1 MNLANQILI
10 LTGFAVQICNIII
23 DIRFI
28 LFRRKSINSSSSRS
42 NFLDILI
49 FLMVSLFCVVYLII
63 FFLKLSSVWVG
74 ILLFTGAFFVT
85 TMLLWIYT
93 LIKESRNSAFNIS
106 KTLIGIVETRD
117 PNLNGHSLHVQE
129 LSLLIYRHLPPS
141 RRKLISEENLEYAA
155 LFHDVGKLGI
165 PEAILNKPGKLD
177 DAEWEIVRNHPRLS
191 VKILKPIKAFDC
203 IHKWILY
210 HNERIDGNG
219 YMKIQRKEIPVAARI
234 ISVADTYSAI
244 TMRRSYKPPKTY
256 EEAVSILKEVRN
268 TQLDADLVDL
278 FCSIPKAEVE
288 ECMKHV
294 IEVCE
299 QNAIENL
306 IK

>member
-23 DIRFI
+23 DIRVI
-28 LFRRKSINSSSSRS
+28 LFKRRTVNATSARS
-42 NFLDILI
+42 KFLDTLI
-49 FLMVSLFCVVYLII
+49 FLMVSLFCIVYLII

-106 KTLIGIVETRD
+106 KTLIGVVETRD

-129 LSLLIYRHLPPS
+129 LSLLIYRHLPQS
-141 RRKLISEENLEYAA
+141 VRRFISEENLEYAA

-177 DAEWEIVRNHPRLS
+177 DAEWEIMRNHPRLS

-210 HNERIDGNG
+210 HHERIDGNG
-219 YMKIQRKEIPVAARI
+219 YMKIPQDDIPFAARL

-244 TMRRSYKPPKTY
+244 TMRRSYKPAKSH

>member
-23 DIRFI
+23 DIRVI
-28 LFRRKSINSSSSRS
+28 LFKRRTVNATSARS
-42 NFLDILI
+42 KFLDTLI
-49 FLMVSLFCVVYLII
+49 FLMVSLFCIVYLII

-106 KTLIGIVETRD
+106 KTLIGVVETRD

-129 LSLLIYRHLPPS
+129 LSLLIYRHLPQS
-141 RRKLISEENLEYAA
+141 VRRFISEENLEYAA

-177 DAEWEIVRNHPRLS
+177 DAEWEIMRNHPRLS

-210 HNERIDGNG
+210 HHERIDGNG
-219 YMKIQRKEIPVAARI
+219 YMKIPQDDIPFAARL

-244 TMRRSYKPPKTY
+244 TMRRSYKQAKSH

>member
-177 DAEWEIVRNHPRLS
+177 DAEWEIMRNHPRLS

-210 HNERIDGNG
+210 HHERIDGNG